1 MAAQERVIVVG
12 GGGFGRE
19 IICWVE
25 DCHAAGTL
33 PRLGGFIDDVV
44 EDLPGYDVQRIGT
57 IQDYAPQSGDL
68 FVVAMGEPDK
78 KRKVVEMLQTRGA
91 RFATLLHPTVT
102 FVRTAS
108 IGEGVIMCPYAMAMP
123 DSRAERFVTILN
135 FSGMGHDAV
144 VGEFS
149 TLSSVVDV
157 TGRVRIGSMVTIG
170 SGARL
175 LPGITVGDG
184 ATIGAGAVVVR
195 SVKPGMTVYAPPAK
209 VLSMTPRS

>member
-1 MAAQERVIVVG
+1 
-12 GGGFGRE
+12 
-19 IICWVE
+19 
-25 DCHAAGTL
+25 
-33 PRLGGFIDDVV
+33 
-44 EDLPGYDVQRIGT
+44 
-57 IQDYAPQSGDL
+57 
-68 FVVAMGEPDK
+68 
-78 KRKVVEMLQTRGA
+78 
-91 RFATLLHPTVT
+91 
-102 FVRTAS
+102 
-108 IGEGVIMCPYAMAMP
+108 MP

>member
-12 GGGFGRE
+12 AGGFGRE

-33 PRLGGFIDDVV
+33 PRLGGFIDDVT
-44 EDLPGYDVQRIGT
+44 DSLPGYDVQRIGT
-57 IQDYAPQSGDL
+57 VQDYAPQSGDL
-68 FVVAMGEPDK
+68 FIVALGEPAK
-78 KRKVVEMLQTRGA
+78 KRKVVEMLQTRGG

-102 FVRTAS
+102 VVRTAT

-135 FSGMGHDAV
+135 YSGMGHDAV

-157 TGRVRIGSMVTIG
+157 TGRVRVGANVTVG

-209 VLSMTPRS
+209 VLSMTPRP